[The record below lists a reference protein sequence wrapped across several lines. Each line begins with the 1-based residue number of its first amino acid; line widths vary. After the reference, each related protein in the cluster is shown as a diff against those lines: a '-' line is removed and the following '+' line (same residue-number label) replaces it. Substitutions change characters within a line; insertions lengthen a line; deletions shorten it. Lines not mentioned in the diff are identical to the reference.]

1 MRNDCDSQA
10 PLAFSVFLSFSAN
23 DLFPGLSKS
32 AVTLAEAGLFD
43 QQSGG
48 LRRITID

>member
-1 MRNDCDSQA
+1 MIVTLKHRWRFCFPVILGQRS
-10 PLAFSVFLSFSAN
+10 LSW
-23 DLFPGLSKS
+23 LSKS

>member
-1 MRNDCDSQA
+1 MT
-10 PLAFSVFLSFSAN
+10 FSVFLSFATN

-43 QQSGG
+43 RQSG
-48 LRRITID
+48 RTATDYD